1 MNWFRW
7 YSGTASDPKF
17 LVVAKRAGQ
26 SVAAVIAVWALLL
39 ERASECA
46 ERNRTQANA
55 DERGCIT
62 GFDCEAAD
70 AVLGL
75 TDGAACAIVKVLEER
90 GLIACGRIANWEKRQ
105 PKREDGSAERA
116 KAWREKQRENAGERN
131 RTQPNAR
138 GEESREDKNNTLT
151 LDNPVNVDMPDEP
164 TPREGGG
171 FDAGFNLDGPGM
183 EFVEL
188 RDAYNAVRLE
198 GQLDGFAEY
207 KQLKAKRD
215 PLTGRS
221 AYPGNARLI
230 EDFLARKEA
239 GVWNKGFEIGLAR
252 YLRTELWTAEIVPRA
267 APSKAADRRAQALQG
282 PSIDA
287 LVASKRRSADQAG
300 AEI

>member
-7 YSGTASDPKF
+7 YTGAASDPKF

-26 SVAAVIAVWALLL
+26 NVASVIAVWALLL
-39 ERASECA
+39 ERASECG

-75 TDGAACAIVKVLEER
+75 TDGAACAIVKALEDR
-90 GLIACGRIANWEKRQ
+90 GLIVGGRIANWEKRQ

-116 KAWREKQRENAGERN
+116 KEWRDKQRKNAAERT

-138 GEESREDKNNTLT
+138 GEESREDKNNTLPV
-151 LDNPVNVDMPDEP
+151 DNTVNVDSPVEP
-164 TPREGGG
+164 TPSEGGG

-188 RDAYNAVRLE
+188 RDAYNAVRQE

-207 KQLKAKRD
+207 KQLKAR
-215 PLTGRS
+215 R
-221 AYPGNARLI
+221 AYPGNAKLV
-230 EDFLARKEA
+230 EDFLSRLEA

-252 YLRTELWTAEIVPRA
+252 YLRTEAWTAKIVPRA
-267 APSKAADRRAQALQG
+267 APPAASDRRKKALQG
-282 PSIDA
+282 PSFDEI
-287 LVASKRRSADQAG
+287 VASKRRTEKQAG
-300 AEI
+300 AEL

>member
-26 SVAAVIAVWALLL
+26 NVASVIAVWSLLL
-39 ERASECA
+39 ERASECG

-55 DERGCIT
+55 EERGCIA

-75 TDGAACAIVKVLEER
+75 DDGAACKIVAAMEAR
-90 GLIACGRIANWEKRQ
+90 GLISCGRIANWEKRQ

-116 KAWREKQRENAGERN
+116 KAWREKQRENAAERTQ
-131 RTQPNAR
+131 TQPNAR
-138 GEESREDKNNTLT
+138 VEESREDNINTLT
-151 LDNPVNVDMPDEP
+151 LDHTVNIDSPVEP
-164 TPREGGG
+164 TPSEGGG
-171 FDAGFNLDGPGM
+171 FDTGFNLDGPSM

-188 RDAYNAVRLE
+188 RDAYNGVRQE
-198 GQLDGFAEY
+198 GPLAGFAEY

-215 PLTGRS
+215 PRTGRS
-221 AYPGNARLI
+221 AYPGNAKLI
-230 EDFLARKEA
+230 EDFLTRLAA
-239 GVWNKGFEIGLAR
+239 GVWNKGFEIGLAK
-252 YLRTELWTAEIVPRA
+252 YLRTEEWRAQIVPRA
-267 APSKAADRRAQALQG
+267 APSAASDRRAQALQG
-282 PSIDA
+282 PSIDV
-287 LVASKRRSADQAG
+287 LVASKIGSAEQVG

>member
-26 SVAAVIAVWALLL
+26 SVASVIAVWALLL

-75 TDGAACAIVKVLEER
+75 TDGAACAIVKVLEDR

-116 KAWREKQRENAGERN
+116 KAWRDKQRENANERD

-138 GEESREDKNNTLT
+138 GEESREDKNNTPPV
-151 LDNPVNVDMPDEP
+151 DNPVNVDMPAEP
-164 TPREGGG
+164 TPSEGGG
-171 FDAGFNLDGPGM
+171 FDDGFNLDGPGI

-188 RDAYNAVRLE
+188 RDAYNAVRPE

-207 KQLKAKRD
+207 KQLKARR
-215 PLTGRS
+215 G
-221 AYPGNARLI
+221 YPGNARLI
-230 EDFLARKEA
+230 EDFLARLEA

-252 YLRTELWTAEIVPRA
+252 YLRTEAWTAKIVPRA
-267 APSKAADRRAQALQG
+267 APAAGRRNRALQG
-282 PSIDA
+282 PSFDEI
-287 LVASKRRSADQAG
+287 VARRRAEEKTG
-300 AEI
+300 AEL

>member
-26 SVAAVIAVWALLL
+26 NVASVIAVWALLL

-46 ERNRTQANA
+46 DRNRTQANA
-55 DERGCIT
+55 DERGSIT

-90 GLIACGRIANWEKRQ
+90 GLISCGRIANWEKRQ

-116 KAWREKQRENAGERN
+116 KAWREKQRTNASERDQ
-131 RTQPNAR
+131 TQANAR

-151 LDNPVNVDMPDEP
+151 LDHTVNIDRPVEP
-164 TPREGGG
+164 TPRAGGG
-171 FDAGFNLDGPGM
+171 VDAGYNLDGPGM

-188 RDAYNAVRLE
+188 RDAYNAVRQE
-198 GQLDGFAEY
+198 GHLDGFAEY

-215 PLTGRS
+215 QRTGRS

-230 EDFLARKEA
+230 EDFLARLEA

-252 YLRTELWTAEIVPRA
+252 YLRTELWKADIVPRA
-267 APSKAADRRAQALQG
+267 APSKASDRRDKVMQG

-287 LVASKRRSADQAG
+287 IVASKRRAADQAG

>member
-7 YSGTASDPKF
+7 YTGAASDPKF

-26 SVAAVIAVWALLL
+26 NVASVIAVWALLL

-46 ERNRTQANA
+46 ERNRTQPNA
-55 DERGCIT
+55 DERGSIT

-90 GLIACGRIANWEKRQ
+90 GLISCGRIANWEKRQ

-116 KAWREKQRENAGERN
+116 KAWRENQRKNADERT

-151 LDNPVNVDMPDEP
+151 LDNPVNIDRPADP
-164 TPREGGG
+164 APREGGG
-171 FDAGFNLDGPGM
+171 FDAGYNLDGPGM

-188 RDAYNAVRLE
+188 RDAYNAVRQE
-198 GQLDGFAEY
+198 GHLDGFTEY

-215 PLTGRS
+215 PRTGRS

-239 GVWNKGFEIGLAR
+239 GVWNPGFEIGLAK
-252 YLRTELWTAEIVPRA
+252 YLRTEAWTAKIVPRA
-267 APSKAADRRAQALQG
+267 APAASSDRRATALQK
-282 PSIDA
+282 PSLDA
-287 LVASKRRSADQAG
+287 IVASKRNSADQAG